1 MGRLGESASL
11 ALRYT
16 QKSGVPKCDNT
27 GGAGLRLDLDVRRGG
42 RSDVFGNHYRCPH
55 TMRILEKH
63 NVLLVIAQRNRL
75 ATHLATGGCYQQ
87 DQLGQLDARGGL
99 LPMRG
104 WLVPNVNVD
113 LEKPPSNVRCKT

>member
-11 ALRYT
+11 ALRYI

-42 RSDVFGNHYRCPH
+42 RSDMFVFIN
-55 TMRILEKH
+55 
-63 NVLLVIAQRNRL
+63 LLVIAQRNRL